1 MKKNILVIN
10 GSPQGA
16 KGNCAVMISSFKKKY
31 KNFDFKVLHLAQN
44 TDLKTQ
50 LDLLKKADAFLFT
63 TGTYWDSWGSPLQ
76 AWLEQMTP
84 YEGSAYFMNKPAG
97 VVVLMHSVGGKGVL
111 SRLQGVLNTF
121 GCLNPPMSGVVYSLV
136 SDLVK
141 KVKNSHAEDFW
152 SLDDI
157 GVVLENLA
165 VYTDFKSPVRGWP
178 VDKKSAARKWLRP

>member
-1 MKKNILVIN
+1 MKKKILVIN
-10 GSPQGA
+10 GSPQGS
-16 KGNCAVMISSFKKKY
+16 KGNCAVIINSLKKKY
-31 KNFDFKVLHLAQN
+31 KNFDFKILHLAAK
-44 TDLKTQ
+44 TELKAQ
-50 LDLLKKADAFLFT
+50 LELLKQADALLFM

-136 SDLVK
+136 SDLAK

-152 SLDDI
+152 SLEDI
-157 GVVLENLA
+157 GIVLENLA
-165 VYTDFKSPVRGWP
+165 TYADFKSSAKGWP
-178 VDKKSAARKWLRP
+178 VDKKSAARKWLRL